1 MPMAVTV
8 PVLEFKLWA
17 LGIATSLLGG
27 LLVIA
32 YHLRQKQG
40 VATLDLV
47 TVAFGL
53 LNVVLYFGFHATVV
67 LEHMDVFIYSVLF
80 VQVAASLF
88 GKTPWTVQ
96 FAKRVAD
103 PAQWASPQFLAIN
116 RVTTVVWATAF
127 FMSDASALW
136 LRGPAGKVA
145 PAFVLAATAFA
156 TPRIAGAYRK
166 RLMRGL
172 VFPVE

>member
-1 MPMAVTV
+1 MAVTV
-8 PVLEFKLWA
+8 PVLVFKLWA

-32 YHLRQKQG
+32 YHVRQKQG

-67 LEHMDVFIYSVLF
+67 LDHMDVFIYSVLF
-80 VQVAASLF
+80 VQVAVSLF
-88 GKTPWTVQ
+88 GRTPWTVQ
-96 FAKRVAD
+96 FARRVTD
-103 PAQWASPQFLAIN
+103 PARWASAEFLAAN

-127 FMSDASALW
+127 LLSDASALW

-145 PAFVLAATAFA
+145 PAVVLVATAFA
-156 TPRIAGAYRK
+156 TRRIAEAYRR
-166 RLMRGL
+166 RLMGGQGL
-172 VFPVE
+172 PVG